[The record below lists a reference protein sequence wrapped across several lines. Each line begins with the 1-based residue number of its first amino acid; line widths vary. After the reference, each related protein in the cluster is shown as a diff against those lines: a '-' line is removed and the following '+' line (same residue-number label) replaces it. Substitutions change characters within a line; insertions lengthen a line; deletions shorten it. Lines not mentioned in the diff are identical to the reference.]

1 MWNPIN
7 VTSQSMSAKPA
18 QPWVPV
24 LELTPR
30 HMPITGLTSIPNPP
44 KTNGFITIGKVGKPA
59 QSYANKAST
68 NTNISQPTTKPAILT
83 NAQLDNLRM
92 TRLTI
97 TTNAATNFGL
107 TFTRSM
113 TKANVIQ

>member
-1 MWNPIN
+1 
-7 VTSQSMSAKPA
+7 
-18 QPWVPV
+18 
-24 LELTPR
+24 
-30 HMPITGLTSIPNPP
+30 MPITGLTSIPNPP